1 MQGLWY
7 GDRRDR
13 VKWGALIHLAKT
25 RAIPSIV
32 QVAYYRDESDRR
44 LETFEGPVPLPEGV
58 WEHFSNLRHIERLAQ
73 ATSMS
78 IVVLDDVFEPTH
90 RLEYIAAVVQKLKA
104 TPRPMIVFL
113 DPDTGIEP
121 GTADSVHVTK
131 TDLAEV
137 WAVLSAKDILAVYQ
151 HADRT
156 NTWQQDRTRKMV
168 EACGGAEVSAITG
181 VSMAAD
187 IAVLWCQK

>member
-25 RAIPSIV
+25 RAVPSIV

-44 LETFEGPVPLPEGV
+44 LETSEGQVPLPEGV
-58 WEHFSNLRHIERLAQ
+58 WEHFSDLRHIERLAQ
-73 ATSMS
+73 ATGVS
-78 IVVLDDVFEPTH
+78 IVVLDDAFEPPH
-90 RLEYIAAVVQKLKA
+90 RRKYIAAVVHKLKA
-104 TPRPMIVFL
+104 TPKPTIVFL

-121 GTADSVHVTK
+121 GKADSVHVTK
-131 TDLAEV
+131 KDMAEV

-151 HADRT
+151 HADHT

-168 EACGGAEVSAITG
+168 EACGGAKVHAITG
-181 VSMAAD
+181 VGMAAD
-187 IAVLWCQK
+187 VAVLWCRK